1 MPLKLQP
8 KLQTKLEATA
18 GKPRP
23 RVVIVGA
30 GFGGLT
36 AARRIARLPVQ
47 VTVVDRKNHH
57 TFQPLLYQ
65 VATAGLSPG
74 EIAAP
79 IRWILR
85 AYSNIEVLLEEVVDF
100 NLEQK
105 SVITKEQALDYDFL
119 IIASGATHAYFGHDE
134 WEPLAPGLK
143 TIEDALEIRRRVLL
157 AFELAERQEN
167 ERQPDRN
174 DCPSG
179 SPLQFVVIGA
189 GPTGVELAGTLA
201 EIARHALNHQFRNID
216 PQQTRILLIE
226 GGPRVLPAYSEEL
239 SRKAEAQLRHLGVEV
254 RTSHLVTRIEPGVVW
269 IGDERIPAPV
279 VLWAAGVAASPLG
292 RKLGVPV
299 DRAGRVLVQPDLS
312 LPGHPEVFVI
322 GDLAALND
330 ENGKMLPGVAQVA
343 IQQGDWVA
351 ETIARALEH
360 QPRRNFHY
368 HDKGSLATIGR
379 AAAVAQFGKFG
390 KFELSGY
397 FAWLAWLFVHILFL
411 IGFRNRLLV
420 MIQWAWSYLTYERG
434 ARLITGSDQLPGW
447 TQSQPAPEQDSGA
460 TGASP
465 VQPQLSTV
473 QLESPAVITQ
483 SPRLPL

>member
-1 MPLKLQP
+1 M
-8 KLQTKLEATA
+8 
-18 GKPRP
+18 
-23 RVVIVGA
+23 VVIVGA
-30 GFGGLT
+30 GFAGLT

-47 VTVVDRKNHH
+47 VTVIDRKNHH

-85 AYSNIEVLLEEVVDF
+85 GHRNVEVLLEEVVDF
-100 NLEQK
+100 KLEEK
-105 SVITKEQALDYDFL
+105 KLITREQVLDYDFL
-119 IIASGATHAYFGHDE
+119 VIASGATHAYFGHPE

-157 AFELAERQEN
+157 AFELAERQN
-167 ERQPDRN
+167 ANN
-174 DCPSG
+174 DVQSG
-179 SPLQFVVIGA
+179 SPLQFVVIGG

-201 EIARHALNHQFRNID
+201 EIAHHALNHEFRKID
-216 PQQTRILLIE
+216 PKQTRILLLE
-226 GGPRVLPAYSEEL
+226 GGPRVLGPYSEEL
-239 SRKAEAQLRHLGVEV
+239 SSKAEDQLRRLGVEV
-254 RTSHLVTRIEPGVVW
+254 RTSSIVTRIEPGAVW
-269 IGDERIPAPV
+269 VGDKTIPASV

-299 DRAGRVLVQPDLS
+299 DRAGRVLVEPDLS
-312 LPGHPEVFVI
+312 IPGHPEVLVI
-322 GDLAALND
+322 GDLASLSD
-330 ENGKMLPGVAQVA
+330 ENGKMLPGVAPVA

-351 ETIARALEH
+351 ETIARDLEH
-360 QPRRNFHY
+360 QPRRNFVY

-379 AAAVAQFGKFG
+379 AAAVAQFP

-397 FAWLAWLFVHILFL
+397 FAWLAWLFVHIFFL

-434 ARLITGSDQLPGW
+434 ARLITGSDELPGW
-447 TQSQPAPEQDSGA
+447 NQPGSRVQTEEDEPA
-460 TGASP
+460 TRQMQRRA
-465 VQPQLSTV
+465 
-473 QLESPAVITQ
+473 
-483 SPRLPL
+483 